1 MGRGRAEEDLR
12 VDSRLVAE
20 PGVKPI
26 TGGRGEVGEA
36 TARLATIAPTLPR
49 MGPITRLLED
59 ERVLGWLLLLPTI
72 VLLALFIAY
81 PFVKG
86 VWIALT
92 SATVGVPGVFVGLA
106 NFVKIWNDSI
116 FQQAAYNTFAYT
128 AIATVGK
135 LGLGMWLALLL
146 NRHFKGKR
154 LVRASML
161 LPFIIP
167 TVLSTFAW
175 KWMFDPT
182 FSVLNWM
189 LYHPGRAVNALA
201 KASTAVLTVALIA
214 WVVIT
219 LARRF
224 TGQRGARLSTP
235 LLLGSL
241 LGLSVLL
248 SGLSLDGFRLIQTRI
263 GWLTDPTLALLSVV
277 IVNVWRGMPFY
288 AITLLAG
295 LQTVSPELHEA
306 AAIDGANTWQRFWR
320 ITWPLLLPVTMVVTL
335 FSVIQTF
342 ADFQLVYVL
351 TGGGPANATHL
362 FATYAYQIGI
372 NTGLLGEGAA
382 ASLAMFPLLFIIV
395 VIQLWYIRRVE
406 GA

>member
-1 MGRGRAEEDLR
+1 MR
-12 VDSRLVAE
+12 
-20 PGVKPI
+20 PI
-26 TGGRGEVGEA
+26 VGGRGGAGQVA
-36 TARLATIAPTLPR
+36 ARLAVAPVAVRRAGLV
-49 MGPITRLLED
+49 TRLLED
-59 ERVLGWLLLLPTI
+59 ERILGVVLLLPT
-72 VLLALFIAY
+72 VLLLGLFIAY

-86 VWIALT
+86 VWISLT
-92 SATVGVPGVFVGLA
+92 SATVGVPGVFVGLK

-116 FQQAAYNTFAYT
+116 FQQSAYNTFVYT
-128 AIATVGK
+128 GIATVGK
-135 LGLGMWLALLL
+135 LALGMWLALLL

-161 LPFIIP
+161 LPFIVP

-182 FSVLNWM
+182 FSVLNWT
-189 LYHPGRAVNALA
+189 LYHAGV
-201 KASTAVLTVALIA
+201 
-214 WVVIT
+214 
-219 LARRF
+219 
-224 TGQRGARLSTP
+224 
-235 LLLGSL
+235 
-241 LGLSVLL
+241 
-248 SGLSLDGFRLIQTRI
+248 IQTRI
-263 GWLTDPTLALLSVV
+263 GWLTDPTLALGSVI

-306 AAIDGANTWQRFWR
+306 AAIDGANAWQRFWR

-372 NTGLLGEGAA
+372 ITGLLGEGAA

-395 VIQLWYIRRVE
+395 IIQLWYIRRVE
-406 GA
+406 SA